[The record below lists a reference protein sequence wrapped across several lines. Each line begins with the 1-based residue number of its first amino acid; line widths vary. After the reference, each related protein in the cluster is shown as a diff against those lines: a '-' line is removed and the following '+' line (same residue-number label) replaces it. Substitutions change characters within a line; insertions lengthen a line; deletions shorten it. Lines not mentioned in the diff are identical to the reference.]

1 MQSASGIQDDEIK
14 TLISSSLY
22 PCTADP
28 YHIRLRSLNV
38 IRTVNL
44 YSEIPTKGTQLLT
57 GRRTTRVGSNQQHSL
72 ALILKQTRKLAAGR
86 GLSGSLQS
94 NHHQNGR
101 RF

>member
-22 PCTADP
+22 PLAADT

-44 YSEIPTKGTQLLT
+44 HSEIPAKGAQLLT
-57 GRRTTRVGSNQQHSL
+57 GRRTTRVCSHQKHSL
-72 ALILKQTRKLAAGR
+72 ALIFKQARKLGAGR

-94 NHHQNGR
+94 NQHQDGR
-101 RF
+101 RL